1 MERYEKIARIGEGAY
16 GVVFKCRNRQTGE
29 VVAIKKFTESEEDPV
44 IHRIAMR
51 EIRTLKQL
59 KHPNLIN
66 LIEVFKRK
74 KRLHLVFQ
82 YVDHTL
88 LNELEQNPKGLK
100 RSQVVEFTWQLL
112 QAVNFCHERN
122 FIHRDVKPEN
132 ILITKTRQLKLCDFG
147 FARTLTGPDD
157 KYTDYVAT
165 RWYRAPELLVGDT
178 QYGPPVDIWAI
189 GCVVAEM
196 LTGSPLWPGRSDLD
210 QLFQIINTL
219 GDILPRHREIFASNA
234 FFKGHQLPEPKIME
248 SLEKKFA
255 SLQPPL
261 EAFELDFLRACFQ
274 LDPAGR
280 ATTECLLKHKFLE
293 GAGLLTSASIASSLP
308 ATTVSVTPSGDSIAT
323 NVHRAGLP
331 AESRTRVPP
340 VGIYARKA
348 KIVRGS
354 VYHPFAA
361 WPRTELGGA
370 SNFGITGAS
379 VTGGLQQQQ
388 SVGNVSLKATG
399 FCVNPM
405 PSWKTVANTQPGGM
419 TKLNQNDNSLPSL
432 KTNQNAHVSTHLS
445 TPFQN
450 LYGLNCVPVFPHQ
463 STIHSTQHGPV
474 GGPTT
479 TLTTTPA
486 TTVTTSVKAC
496 CFQVAPLPVTKLA
509 ASRTFLTTTTMNI
522 SRQHTMGGAAVMPP
536 MPQSPNQGEKN
547 LAAMHLP
554 NIN

>member
-1 MERYEKIARIGEGAY
+1 MERYEKIAQIGEGAY

-274 LDPAGR
+274 LDPAER

-308 ATTVSVTPSGDSIAT
+308 ATTVSVTPSGDSMAT
-323 NVHRAGLP
+323 NVHRAGPP

-348 KIVRGS
+348 KIIRGS

-361 WPRTELGGA
+361 WPRAELGGA

-432 KTNQNAHVSTHLS
+432 KTNQNTHVSTHLS

-463 STIHSTQHGPV
+463 STTHSTQHGPV

-486 TTVTTSVKAC
+486 TTVTTSVEAC
-496 CFQVAPLPVTKLA
+496 CFQVAPLPVTKLS

-536 MPQSPNQGEKN
+536 IPQSPKQGEKN